1 MLRSNYKRY
10 LLYFYCNVFTIA
22 VFNTFSTIYTNKD
35 FMNPSLVNSMISSNI
50 DAPMIFTAIF
60 MFIFIPYS
68 YSAFFRKRKSEY
80 GILMTLGMT
89 EREVLTNML
98 SENLT
103 ISFLSLITGMVG
115 GTLLSLLFFGI
126 IRNVIGIS
134 AVAWRLS
141 FEPYAITAGLY
152 LAIVVFTLALQMLG
166 FVKMQITD
174 MLKAK
179 SHGERE
185 VKASAVSLIFG
196 CLMSII
202 SVVLMLKR
210 YSADPWVL
218 LISFG
223 LMMAGV
229 WLLIGYIKK
238 VLTGRQGNVDAGKS
252 FVIRHFRSYRMVT
265 FIAVCLFGIGIF
277 LLGLSIVS
285 YPNLLNN
292 AQSYSPYD
300 LVYVQVGNMN
310 EMTPAS
316 ASELL
321 SKYGVE
327 VISSAEVP
335 FMRNGA
341 FNLFSASAVNR
352 QTGSDYIVNPGE
364 YLALYQYDL
373 NDGYE
378 HEMDT
383 SGTISFD
390 LSTGIRQL
398 EYSGQDVRILFNH
411 NSFADKTLLL
421 NDADYKEIEEQGSGY
436 ISGVIKCFTFINWR
450 DSAQGLSAL
459 QETLSAQN
467 HCVDASQEKYFKISS
482 KLEEYQTAQQS
493 ASFLIFVV
501 FFVVLLFFIS
511 ANIIIYFKIQGEAE
525 DEKYLYRGLYRI
537 GITGEEMHDIIKR
550 KNRLYCLIPMCFGAA
565 TGVFFCFA
573 TCHLNGYGLSAITF
587 TVSVSALLFLLQG
600 LILKCVIRFD
610 EKTLG
615 V

>member
-22 VFNTFSTIYTNKD
+22 VFNTFSTIYTNDD
-35 FMNPSLVNSMISSNI
+35 FMNPSLVNPMISSNI

-60 MFIFIPYS
+60 MFLFIPYS

-103 ISFLSLITGMVG
+103 ISFLSLIAGMVG

-141 FEPYAITAGLY
+141 LEPYAITAGLY
-152 LAIVVFTLALQMLG
+152 LAIVALTMALQMLG

-185 VKASAVSLIFG
+185 VKTSAVSLIIG
-196 CLMSII
+196 CLLSIG
-202 SVVLMLKR
+202 SVALMVKR
-210 YSADPWVL
+210 YSVDPWAL

-229 WLLIGYIKK
+229 WLLIGYIRK
-238 VLTGRQGNVDAGKS
+238 VLTGGQETVNAGKS
-252 FVIRHFRSYRMVT
+252 FIIGHFRSYRTVT

-277 LLGLSIVS
+277 LLGLSIVT

-292 AQSYSPYD
+292 AKSYSPYD
-300 LVYVQVGNMN
+300 LVYVQAGGMN

-327 VISSAEVP
+327 VTSSAEVP

-341 FNLFSASAVNR
+341 FNLFSASVVNR
-352 QTGSDYIVNPGE
+352 LTGSDYTVSPGE
-364 YLALYQYDL
+364 YLAIYQYDL
-373 NDGYE
+373 NDGYG
-378 HEMDT
+378 HEMNL
-383 SGTISFD
+383 SGKISFE

-398 EYSGQDVRILFNH
+398 EYAGQDVRILFNH

-421 NDADYKEIEEQGSGY
+421 NDADYKAIEEQGNEY
-436 ISGVIKCFTFINWR
+436 ISGIIKCFTFTGYR
-450 DSAQGLSAL
+450 DSGRGLSAL
-459 QETLSAQN
+459 QETLSSQN
-467 HCVDASQEKYFKISS
+467 HCVDAAQEKYFKISS
-482 KLEEYQTAQQS
+482 KLEEYKTAQQS

-501 FFVVLLFFIS
+501 SFVVLLFYVS

-525 DEKYLYRGLYRI
+525 DQRHMYHGLYRI
-537 GITGEEMHDIIKR
+537 GITREEMHGIIKR
-550 KNRLYCLIPMCFGAA
+550 KNKLYCLMPMYFGVTVGA
-565 TGVFFCFA
+565 FFCYA
-573 TCHLNGYGLSAITF
+573 TCSSNGYGLTAIAF
-587 TVSVSALLFLLQG
+587 TGAVSFFLFLLQR
-600 LILKCVIRFD
+600 LILKCFIRCD
-610 EKTLG
+610 EKMLG